1 MEVSKFP
8 NNYLHRKQEDQ
19 YLVQNVF
26 LPFNKL
32 PVAVCNKL
40 YDALFLPIL
49 RYSSEVWGA
58 YDRTDAK
65 K

>member
-1 MEVSKFP
+1 MEVLNFQTIICRENKKIIFGTK
-8 NNYLHRKQEDQ
+8 R
-19 YLVQNVF
+19 F
-26 LPFNKL
+26 LEFNKL

-40 YDALFLPIL
+40 HDALFFPIL
-49 RYSSEVWGA
+49 RYSSEVWVA